1 MSDTTGS
8 PTPTSQHAEEN
19 RTVTAP
25 NHPFRPDL
33 PLPPETM
40 DMFRQLVAAV
50 LDIPPWAVG
59 VSELPPPRR
68 LRLATHIGQAG
79 WELAHVLS
87 RTGRWLDRAGDRV
100 INAGDW
106 LATKV
111 AGPAG
116 A

>member
-8 PTPTSQHAEEN
+8 PTSQHAEEN

-25 NHPFRPDL
+25 NHPFQFSRSFAL
-33 PLPPETM
+33 EAAELLY
-40 DMFRQLVAAV
+40 RRRRVAAA
-50 LDIPPWAVG
+50 LDGPPWAFDVAA
-59 VSELPPPRR
+59 PPLPRR
-68 LRLATHIGQAG
+68 LRLAIRIGDISWRLGYTLTQ
-79 WELAHVLS
+79 
-87 RTGRWLDRAGDRV
+87 AGDRV